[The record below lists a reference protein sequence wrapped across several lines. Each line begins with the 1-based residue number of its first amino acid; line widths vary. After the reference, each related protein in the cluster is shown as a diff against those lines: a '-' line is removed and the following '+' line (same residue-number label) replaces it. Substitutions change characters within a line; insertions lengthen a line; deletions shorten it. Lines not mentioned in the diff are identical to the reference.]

1 MCFNLQKFLL
11 IEVSMCMNLQKFLLI
26 EVSRFR
32 QLQKFLLIEER
43 IIFYQP
49 HRVSNFTHV
58 STNRREQVFSRQLQ
72 KFLLI
77 ENSIILQA
85 MFQIF
90 LHQFLLI
97 EERRIF
103 LRQFRNSEV
112 STNRR
117 MRNFCQPSSR
127 GHLFFKT
134 ISEASTNRR

>member
-1 MCFNLQKFLL
+1 MITCLSNFILDRWGEGRYIHCLHVFQFT
-11 IEVSMCMNLQKFLLI
+11 EVSTNRSEHVYEFT
-26 EVSRFR
+26 EVSTNRSEQIYSR

-97 EERRIF
+97 EEKRIF
-103 LRQFRNSEV
+103 Y
-112 STNRR
+112 
-117 MRNFCQPSSR
+117 NFE
-127 GHLFFKT
+127 
-134 ISEASTNRR
+134 I